1 MKKIKHFF
9 YHLFISY
16 LVVSIL
22 FSGMPFEGVIQHLRE
37 GNIVDV
43 MYRAQKNGNV
53 IDTAINEFV
62 VPKIPRAYANG
73 TTDAMMVYDTLNGNS
88 IPKIRLWNGTA
99 W

>member
-1 MKKIKHFF
+1 MKKFKHFF
-9 YHLFISY
+9 HHLFICY

-22 FSGMPFEGVIQHLRE
+22 FSGIPFEGFIQHLRE

-53 IDTAINEFV
+53 IDTALNEFI

-73 TTDAMMVYDTLNGNS
+73 ATDAIMTYDTLNGTS
-88 IPKIRLWNGTA
+88 TPKIRLWDGSA